1 MNCAHI
7 CFTPIFSSFIF
18 PSHTLTNPTHSVSAL
33 ESVHEDA
40 LQVLGEK
47 LGQVEKH
54 LLDKQDADGLMHQ
67 IASKFTL
74 LESRLQS
81 QLNDRVSHSESKQP
95 EASDLHS
102 RLLHLESKTSSHSV
116 LSDRMSRLEAQLR
129 PDPEHGR
136 IITRIN
142 AKLDTMENAQRP
154 APAENNE
161 LRFFQDRIDKLTA
174 MRARYASEEKE
185 LMG

>member
-1 MNCAHI
+1 MA
-7 CFTPIFSSFIF
+7 
-18 PSHTLTNPTHSVSAL
+18 AL

-40 LQVLGEK
+40 LQTLGDKLGE
-47 LGQVEKH
+47 VEAH
-54 LLDKQDADGLMHQ
+54 LSDKTSDEGLMKT
-67 IASKFTL
+67 ITSKFTL

-81 QLNDRVSHSESKQP
+81 QLNDRVSHIESKLP
-95 EASDLHS
+95 DASDLHS